1 MEHEKD
7 IIQENLDK
15 YNSILKD
22 KASKSKEI
30 EQMKERLNDLEVEYS
45 KLESDRINI
54 ENILQA
60 DIYHIYSKKD
70 LLKLVDIVEK
80 YAKKEVVAD
89 FKIILQNFET
99 HNLGVNDITQLQT
112 YIKLY
117 GKYVV
122 KENSLI
128 KSFFKAFGGKYN
140 G

>member
-30 EQMKERLNDLEVEYS
+30 QQMKEKLNDLEVEYS
-45 KLESDRINI
+45 RLESDRINI
-54 ENILQA
+54 ENELQA
-60 DIYHIYSKKD
+60 DIYNIYSKKD

-80 YAKKEVVAD
+80 YAKKEVTAD

>member
-30 EQMKERLNDLEVEYS
+30 EQIKEKLNDLEVEYS
-45 KLESDRINI
+45 ELESDRINI
-54 ENILQA
+54 ENVLQA
-60 DIYHIYSKKD
+60 DVYSIYSKKD

-80 YAKKEVVAD
+80 YAKKEVAAD
-89 FKIILQNFET
+89 FKIILQNFEA

-122 KENSLI
+122 QENSLI

>member
-30 EQMKERLNDLEVEYS
+30 EQIKEKLNDLEVEYS
-45 KLESDRINI
+45 ELESDRINI
-54 ENILQA
+54 ENVLQA
-60 DIYHIYSKKD
+60 DVYSIYSKKD

-80 YAKKEVVAD
+80 YAKKEVAAD

-122 KENSLI
+122 QENSLI
-128 KSFFKAFGGKYN
+128 KSFF
-140 G
+140 

>member
-22 KASKSKEI
+22 KASKSKAI
-30 EQMKERLNDLEVEYS
+30 EQIKEKLNDLEVEYS
-45 KLESDRINI
+45 ELESDRINI
-54 ENILQA
+54 ENVLQA
-60 DIYHIYSKKD
+60 DVYSIYSKKD

-80 YAKKEVVAD
+80 YAKKEVAAD

-122 KENSLI
+122 QENSLI